1 LREERGNPNSRSYRA
16 EESSL
21 ALINEEIDHVLE
33 SFFMRYRVMKRG
45 RGHALMMG
53 TRDGTATVERRKADG
68 PKGSTAAQ
76 RRYGGK
82 EEID

>member
-1 LREERGNPNSRSYRA
+1 
-16 EESSL
+16 
-21 ALINEEIDHVLE
+21 VLE